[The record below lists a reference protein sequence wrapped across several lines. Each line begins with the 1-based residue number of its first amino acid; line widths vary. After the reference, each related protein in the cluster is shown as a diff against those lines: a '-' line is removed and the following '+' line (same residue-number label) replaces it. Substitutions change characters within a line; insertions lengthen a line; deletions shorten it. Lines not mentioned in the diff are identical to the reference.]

1 MLSGRNWLVKGLHMS
16 GMTLQ
21 GGTAPNR
28 APVSAGNRPA
38 GLVWL
43 ARLRRAYVPLGILG
57 IWQAGSA
64 LGWIPAQPM
73 PPPSTIAIAFWQLAV
88 TGQLLDNI
96 LVSLGR
102 VAIGLGIGVGVGSLL
117 ALAAGLSRLGED
129 AIDATVQ
136 MLRTLPHLALIP
148 LMIMWFGI
156 GETPK
161 ITLIA
166 LGSMFPIYL
175 NLFSGIRGADRKLR
189 EAAGTLGLSR
199 FETITNVV
207 LPAALPSFLVGLR
220 QAFGIAWITL
230 VVAEQINASAGIGY
244 LVMNARDFLR
254 TDIIFVGLTIYALLG
269 LATDQSVRFL
279 ERHLLA
285 WRPSYLNQEPRR

>member
-1 MLSGRNWLVKGLHMS
+1 MS
-16 GMTLQ
+16 GIALQ
-21 GGTAPNR
+21 GSAPGVPGAAITAGEKRGAAAKWNR
-28 APVSAGNRPA
+28 
-38 GLVWL
+38 
-43 ARLRRAYVPLGILG
+43 RLRRAYVPLGILAV
-57 IWQAGSA
+57 WQAGSA

-73 PPPSTIAIAFWQLAV
+73 PPPSTIAVAAWQLAV
-88 TGQLLDNI
+88 TGQLANNI

-102 VAIGLGIGVGVGSLL
+102 VAIGLSIGVAIGTVL
-117 ALAAGLSRLGED
+117 ALIGGLSRLGED
-129 AIDATVQ
+129 AVDATVQ

-175 NLFSGIRGADRKLR
+175 NLFAGIRGADPKLR
-189 EAAGTLGLSR
+189 EAASTLGLGP
-199 FETITNVV
+199 FETILNVV
-207 LPAALPSFLVGLR
+207 LPAALPSFLTGLR

-269 LATDQSVRFL
+269 LVTDQSVRLL
-279 ERHLLA
+279 ERILLA
-285 WRPSYLNQEPRR
+285 WRPSFINQGNAR